1 MLIIS
6 VEVTVAPE
14 DNSATTKDN
23 SAMSAGGVS
32 MITVIVTAFL
42 IVL

>member
-6 VEVTVAPE
+6 VEATVAPE
-14 DNSATTKDN
+14 ENSATTKDN
-23 SAMSAGGVS
+23 SATSAGGIS
-32 MITVIVTAFL
+32 MITVMVAAVL